1 MKAVS
6 LIASQVQQNINSL
19 NSGTVIGIF
28 VVVAIAVA
36 AIIYAEF
43 LDRNPKFKLD
53 SYCFLLFKYLKICLA
68 EKADWGN

>member
-1 MKAVS
+1 MMDYI
-6 LIASQVQQNINSL
+6 LLASQAQQNTNSL
-19 NSGTVIGIF
+19 NSGTVIAIF

-53 SYCFLLFKYLKICLA
+53 SYCILPGFKLFHFKVFR
-68 EKADWGN
+68 